1 MCICLLSDEVRTD
14 FIMDKGEPSLVPEWL
29 RSSGH
34 ASGGGSSNHLLISS
48 SSHSGILESYSILLI
63 VCLLFVLSE

>member
-1 MCICLLSDEVRTD
+1 
-14 FIMDKGEPSLVPEWL
+14 MDKGEPSLVPEWL

-48 SSHSGILESYSILLI
+48 SSHSGGALVMGLLSIRI
-63 VCLLFVLSE
+63 VVSTSIGVKEIRTAAGTRIG